1 MYTQTCAGSTETL
14 QGEGEEKFS
23 PSYQSLSQFQLQEG
37 IRGIAPPPP
46 AKDRISVFYRVMP
59 WLFVKFLWQFAK
71 STYQHF
77 GVERDTL

>member
-1 MYTQTCAGSTETL
+1 METL
-14 QGEGEEKFS
+14 QGEIDHSAHPTRAYPSFS
-23 PSYQSLSQFQLQEG
+23 CKKELGVLL
-37 IRGIAPPPP
+37 PPP
-46 AKDRISVFYRVMP
+46 KDRISVFYRVMP